1 MSSSQSNNL
10 SVKEKE
16 LSTERLPKETEEQ
29 YHERLQLMKRISRI
43 KHKILVLSGKGG
55 VGKSTV
61 AVNLAWSLSEENKQV
76 GLLDIDIHGP
86 SIPTLL
92 NLEGHPVSSDGKS
105 ILPVEIGNNLKVMS
119 IGFLLGN
126 RDDAVIWRGPMKYKA
141 ISQFLRDVEWGD
153 IDFLIVD
160 SPPGTG
166 DEPMSVIQLIGNAD
180 GAVIVTT
187 PQHVA
192 ISDVRRCI
200 TFCRQLRLP
209 VLGVIENMS
218 GFVCPY
224 CGKRVDIFKTGGGEV
239 MAREMNV
246 PFLGR
251 IPIDPNIVVAGD
263 NGTPHINAF
272 AESEAAK
279 SFRKAIEPILKISD
293 GSAVLNDESK
303 DAKKSV

>member
-1 MSSSQSNNL
+1 MPSSQSNNL
-10 SVKEKE
+10 NAKERE
-16 LSTERLPKETEEQ
+16 PSIERHPKETEEQ
-29 YHERLQLMKRISRI
+29 YQERLQLIRRISRI
-43 KHKILVLSGKGG
+43 KHKIIVLSGKGG

-61 AVNLAWSLSEENKQV
+61 AVNLAWALSEENKQV

-92 NLEGHPVSSDGKS
+92 NLEGHQVLSDGKS

-119 IGFLLGN
+119 IGFLLGS

-141 ISQFLRDVEWGD
+141 ISQFLRDVEWGY

-166 DEPMSVIQLIGNAD
+166 DEPMSVVQLIGNAN
-180 GAVIVTT
+180 GGIIVTT

-192 ISDVRRCI
+192 ISDVRKCV

-218 GFVCPY
+218 GFICPH
-224 CGKRVDIFKTGGGEV
+224 CGKEIDIFRTGGGEI
-239 MAREMNV
+239 MAREMSV

-251 IPIDPNIVVAGD
+251 IPIDPNIVISGD
-263 NGTPHINAF
+263 SGTPLINAF

-279 SFRKAIEPILKISD
+279 SFRRAIEPILKIGD
-293 GSAVLNDESK
+293 DSAVLSVDNQDE
-303 DAKKSV
+303 KKE

>member
-1 MSSSQSNNL
+1 MSSGVSNNINR
-10 SVKEKE
+10 KENE
-16 LSTERLPKETEEQ
+16 SYIERQPKETEEQ
-29 YHERLQLMKRISRI
+29 YQERLQLIKRISRI

-61 AVNLAWSLSEENKQV
+61 AVNLAWAISEENKQV

-92 NLEGHPVSSDGKS
+92 NLEGHQLMSNGNS
-105 ILPVEIGNNLKVMS
+105 ILPVKVKDNLKVMS
-119 IGFLLGN
+119 IGLLLMN
-126 RDDAVIWRGPMKYKA
+126 REDAVIWRGPMKYKA
-141 ISQFLRDVEWGD
+141 ISQFLRDTEWGD

-166 DEPMSVIQLIGNAD
+166 DEPMSAVQLIGKSD
-180 GAVIVTT
+180 GAIIVTT

-200 TFCRQLRLP
+200 TFCHKLHLP

-218 GFVCPY
+218 GFICPN
-224 CGKRVDIFKTGGGEV
+224 CGKEVDIFKTGGGEL

-251 IPIDPNIVVAGD
+251 IPIDPNIVISGD
-263 NGTPHINAF
+263 NGVPHINAF
-272 AESEAAK
+272 AQSESAK
-279 SFRKAIEPILKISD
+279 SFRKAIERILKIGD
-293 GSAVLNDESK
+293 NNTIIDVENQD
-303 DAKKSV
+303 KKK

>member
-1 MSSSQSNNL
+1 MGESMSSMQSDNL
-10 SVKEKE
+10 NTKENE
-16 LSTERLPKETEEQ
+16 VTAERLPKETEEQ
-29 YHERLQLMKRISRI
+29 YQERLQLIRRISRI

-61 AVNLAWSLSEENKQV
+61 AVNLAWALSEENKQV

-92 NLEGHPVSSDGKS
+92 NLEGRQLMSNGNS
-105 ILPVEIGNNLKVMS
+105 ILPVKVKDNLKVMS
-119 IGFLLGN
+119 IGLLLMN
-126 RDDAVIWRGPMKYKA
+126 REDAVIWRGPMKYKA
-141 ISQFLRDVEWGD
+141 ISQFLRDTEWGD

-166 DEPMSVIQLIGNAD
+166 DEPMSAVQLIGKAD
-180 GAVIVTT
+180 GAIIVTT

-200 TFCRQLRLP
+200 TFCHKLHLP

-218 GFVCPY
+218 GFICPH
-224 CGKRVDIFKTGGGEV
+224 CGKRADIFKTGGGEV

-251 IPIDPNIVVAGD
+251 IPIDPNIVIAGD
-263 NGTPHINAF
+263 NGTPHINVF

-279 SFRKAIEPILKISD
+279 SFRKAIEPILKIGDDST
-293 GSAVLNDESK
+293 VLTGEN
-303 DAKKSV
+303 

>member
-16 LSTERLPKETEEQ
+16 LSTERRPKETEEQ
-29 YHERLQLMKRISRI
+29 YQERLQLMKRISRI
-43 KHKILVLSGKGG
+43 KHEILVLSGKGG

-76 GLLDIDIHGP
+76 GLLDVDIHGP

-166 DEPMSVIQLIGNAD
+166 DEPMSVVQLIGNAD
-180 GAVIVTT
+180 GAIIVTT

-218 GFVCPY
+218 GFICPH
-224 CGKRVDIFKTGGGEV
+224 CGKKVDIFKTGGGEI
-239 MAREMNV
+239 MAEEMNV
-246 PFLGR
+246 SFLGR
-251 IPIDPNIVVAGD
+251 IPIDPDIVIAGD
-263 NGTPHINAF
+263 NGTPHIKAF
-272 AESEAAK
+272 AESDTAK
-279 SFRKAIEPILKISD
+279 SFRKAIECIIKI
-293 GSAVLNDESK
+293 
-303 DAKKSV
+303 AKYNGTDKNK

>member
-1 MSSSQSNNL
+1 MSSMQSDNL
-10 SVKEKE
+10 STKENGV
-16 LSTERLPKETEEQ
+16 TAERLPKETEEQ
-29 YHERLQLMKRISRI
+29 YQERLQLIRRISRI

-61 AVNLAWSLSEENKQV
+61 AVNLAWALSEENKQV

-92 NLEGHPVSSDGKS
+92 NLEGHQLMSNGNS
-105 ILPVEIGNNLKVMS
+105 ILPVKVKDNLKVMS
-119 IGFLLGN
+119 IGLLLMN
-126 RDDAVIWRGPMKYKA
+126 REDAVIWRGPMKYKA
-141 ISQFLRDVEWGD
+141 ISQFLRDTEWGD

-166 DEPMSVIQLIGNAD
+166 DEPMSAVQLIGKSD
-180 GAVIVTT
+180 GAIIVTT

-200 TFCRQLRLP
+200 TFCHKLHLP

-218 GFVCPY
+218 GFICPN
-224 CGKRVDIFKTGGGEV
+224 CGKEVDIFKTGGGEL

-251 IPIDPNIVVAGD
+251 IPIDPNIVISGD
-263 NGTPHINAF
+263 NGVPHINAF
-272 AESEAAK
+272 AQSESAK
-279 SFRKAIEPILKISD
+279 SFRKAIERILKIGD
-293 GSAVLNDESK
+293 NNTIIDVENQD
-303 DAKKSV
+303 KKK